1 MQPAFEVAGVLKE
14 HWPQVLAHARINS
27 WQVRVLGALKNCR
40 TAALGGHVDACTD
53 CGILRISYNSCRN
66 RHCPKCQGKNRER
79 WIASREAELLPVP
92 YFHVVFTL
100 PDTLNT
106 LALYQPKAVYDA
118 LFEAAW
124 GTISTF
130 GNNPKNLG
138 AATGMISILH
148 TWGQQMSLHPH
159 LHCIVPGGGLSK
171 QGKWKTAKSQGKYLF
186 PVKALS
192 KVFRAK
198 FVEAIK
204 AKGLELDKSLID
216 ELFKKEWVVFA
227 KRPFGSPKS
236 VIEYL
241 GRYTHKIAISNH
253 RIKNV
258 DPETVTFS
266 YKDYR
271 NGAKKSVMTL
281 DAIEFIRRFSMHIL
295 PKGFVRIRHFGILS
309 STGKKEAIP
318 LIKDQFPP
326 EALVLAEPRILEP
339 YNPKLCPHCKTQTM
353 VNLEILPKRGPPS
366 HAKLMETVRLQ
377 K

>member
-1 MQPAFEVAGVLKE
+1 M
-14 HWPQVLAHARINS
+14 
-27 WQVRVLGALKNCR
+27 
-40 TAALGGHVDACTD
+40 GGHVDACTD
-53 CGILRISYNSCRN
+53 CGMVRISYNSCGN
-66 RHCPKCQGKNRER
+66 RHCPKCQGKNREL
-79 WIASREAELLPVP
+79 WIAGREAELLPVP

-106 LALYQPKAVYDA
+106 LALHQPKAVYDA

-124 GTISTF
+124 GTINTF
-130 GNNPKNLG
+130 GDNPKNLG

-148 TWGQQMSLHPH
+148 TWGQQVSLHPH

-171 QGKWKTAKSQGKYLF
+171 QGKWKTAKSKGKYLF
-186 PVKALS
+186 PVKAMS

-198 FVEAIK
+198 YVK
-204 AKGLELDKSLID
+204 SLQAKISNLDKSLING
-216 ELFKKEWVVFA
+216 LFKKEWVVFA

-253 RIKNV
+253 RIKNI
-258 DPETVTFS
+258 DQKAVTFS

-271 NGAKKSVMTL
+271 KGAQKSLMTL
-281 DAIEFIRRFSMHIL
+281 DAMEFIRRFSMHIL

-309 STGKKEAIP
+309 STSKKKSIP
-318 LIKDQFPP
+318 IIKEQFPT
-326 EALVLAEPRILEP
+326 EALLLVEPRILEV
-339 YNPKLCPHCKTQTM
+339 YNPKLCPHCKTETM
-353 VNLEILPKRGPPS
+353 ITLEILPKRGPPA
-366 HAKLMETVRLQ
+366 HAQLMETVRLQ